1 MNSALHRRFFLL
13 LLALV
18 TIAFCWI
25 LLPYFGAIFWAA
37 TLALVFNPLQQ
48 WLVGRFNGRRNLA
61 AMTTLMICFV
71 MVIIPGTLIITSMVQ
86 EGASL
91 YQRIRS
97 GDINLGS
104 YIGQLQNSLPP
115 SLDNWLERTG
125 IGNFNELR
133 DKFSAG
139 AMQGSQYVATQLVS
153 IGQNTVQFVTSIG
166 VMIYLM
172 FFFFRD
178 GPQLTAL
185 LLRAI
190 PLSHHHKTQLLDKFA
205 AVVRATVK
213 GNVIIAIIQ
222 GCIGGVTLWSL
233 GVEAAL
239 LWGVMMSFLSLL
251 PAIGAALVWIPVVIY
266 FLAVG
271 AFFKAAILS
280 FVGVVVIGLVDNLL
294 RPPLVGKDTKM
305 PDYVVLTATIGGM
318 SLFGINGFV
327 IGPLIAALFMATWA
341 LFIAEE

>member
-1 MNSALHRRFFLL
+1 MNSALHRRTFIL

-18 TIAFCWI
+18 TIAFGWI
-25 LLPYFGAIFWAA
+25 LLPYFGAIFWAG

-48 WLVGRFNGRRNLA
+48 WLVRRFNGRRNLA
-61 AMTTLMICFV
+61 ALTTLLICFV
-71 MVIIPGTLIITSMVQ
+71 IVIIPGTLVTTSMVY
-86 EGASL
+86 EGRSL
-91 YQRIRS
+91 FLRIRS
-97 GDINLGS
+97 GDINLGD
-104 YIGQLQNSLPP
+104 YINQLHVLLPD
-115 SLDNWLERTG
+115 SLDNWLER
-125 IGNFNELR
+125 IGLDSFSQLR
-133 DKFSAG
+133 EKFSAG
-139 AMQGSQYVATQLVS
+139 AMQGSQYVATQLLS
-153 IGQNTVQFVTSIG
+153 IGQNTVQFVTSLG
-166 VMIYLM
+166 VMVYLM

-222 GCIGGVTLWSL
+222 GCIGGVTFWGL

-239 LWGVMMSFLSLL
+239 LWGAMMSFLSLL

-266 FLAVG
+266 FFAVG
-271 AFFKAAILS
+271 AFLKAAILA
-280 FVGVVVIGLVDNLL
+280 FVGIVVIGLVDNLL

>member
-1 MNSALHRRFFLL
+1 MNSALHRRSFLL

-48 WLVGRFNGRRNLA
+48 WLLEQFNGRRNLA
-61 AMTTLMICFV
+61 AMTTLLICFV
-71 MVIIPGTLIITSMVQ
+71 IVIIPGTMVITSMVQ

-97 GDINLGS
+97 GDINLGN
-104 YIGQLQNSLPP
+104 YVNQLQGGLPP
-115 SLDNWLERTG
+115 SLENWLERIG
-125 IGNFNELR
+125 IGNFKELR

-139 AMQGSQYVATQLVS
+139 AMQGSQYVATQLLN
-153 IGQNTVQFVTSIG
+153 IGQNTLQFVTSLGI
-166 VMIYLM
+166 MIYLM
-172 FFFFRD
+172 FFLFRD
-178 GPQLTAL
+178 GTQLTSL
-185 LLRAI
+185 LMRAI

-222 GCIGGVTLWSL
+222 GCIGGIAFWSL
-233 GVEAAL
+233 NVEAAL
-239 LWGVMMSFLSLL
+239 LWGVLMSFLSLL
-251 PAIGAALVWIPVVIY
+251 PAIGAALVWAPVAIY
-266 FLAVG
+266 FFVTG
-271 AFFKAAILS
+271 TFFKAAVLA
-280 FVGVVVIGLVDNLL
+280 FVGIVVIGLVDNLL

>member
-1 MNSALHRRFFLL
+1 MNSALHQRAFIL
-13 LLALV
+13 LLAVV

-48 WLVGRFNGRRNLA
+48 WLLRRFNGRNNLA
-61 AMTTLMICFV
+61 AFTTLMICFV
-71 MVIIPGTLIITSMVQ
+71 IVIIPGTMIISSMVQ
-86 EGASL
+86 EGVSL
-91 YQRIRS
+91 YMRIRN
-97 GDINLGS
+97 GDLNLGNYVS
-104 YIGQLQNSLPP
+104 QLQSSLPP
-115 SLDNWLERTG
+115 SLDNWLSRVG
-125 IGNFNELR
+125 IGNFNALR

-139 AMQGSQYVATQLVS
+139 AMQGSQYVATQLLS
-153 IGQNTVQFVTSIG
+153 IGQNTVQFVTGLG

-178 GPQLTAL
+178 GTQLTAL

-190 PLSHHHKTQLLDKFA
+190 PLSHNHKAQLLDKFA

-222 GCIGGVTLWSL
+222 GCIGGVAFWSL

-239 LWGVMMSFLSLL
+239 LWGVLMSFLSLL
-251 PAIGAALVWIPVVIY
+251 PAIGAALVWAPVAVY
-266 FLAVG
+266 FFVTG
-271 AFFKAAILS
+271 AFFKAAVLS
-280 FVGVVVIGLVDNLL
+280 FVGIVVIGLVDNLL

-327 IGPLIAALFMATWA
+327 IGPLIAALFIAAWA
-341 LFIAEE
+341 LFIAEK

>member
-1 MNSALHRRFFLL
+1 MNSALHRRAFIL

-18 TIAFCWI
+18 TIAFGWI
-25 LLPYFGAIFWAA
+25 LLPYFGAIFWAG

-48 WLVGRFNGRRNLA
+48 KLVQRFNGRRNLA
-61 AMTTLMICFV
+61 ALTTLLICFV
-71 MVIIPGTLIITSMVQ
+71 IVIIPGTLVTTSMVY
-86 EGASL
+86 EGRSL
-91 YQRIRS
+91 FLRIRS
-97 GDINLGS
+97 GDINLGD
-104 YIGQLQNSLPP
+104 YINQLHVLLPN
-115 SLDNWLERTG
+115 SLDNWLER
-125 IGNFNELR
+125 IGLDSFSQLR
-133 DKFSAG
+133 EKFSAG
-139 AMQGSQYVATQLVS
+139 AMQGSQYVATQLLS
-153 IGQNTVQFVTSIG
+153 IGQNTVQFVTSLG
-166 VMIYLM
+166 VMVYLM

-178 GPQLTAL
+178 GLQLTAL

-222 GCIGGVTLWSL
+222 GCIGGVTFWGL

-239 LWGVMMSFLSLL
+239 LWGAMMSFLSLL

-266 FLAVG
+266 FFAVG
-271 AFFKAAILS
+271 AFLKASILS
-280 FVGVVVIGLVDNLL
+280 FVGIVVIGLVDNLL

-327 IGPLIAALFMATWA
+327 IGPLIAALFIATWA